1 MTFAIS
7 RDMLRCAA
15 AIMILAAT
23 TLPPGMR
30 VADAQDAADILQRMA
45 DRQEQR
51 WSAVQNYTITVEVQE
66 AGGLQTPMYF
76 EKVSVD
82 GNDSFQMISPATYQ
96 RAMQIEAGF
105 PPPEDVAEGLAKGYD
120 AMGRTGLG
128 GIPIVAGD
136 ESVSFGD
143 MSDFLRF
150 SAAASREAGDLSQ
163 YQESAKSDL
172 RHAALFAER
181 ARLAGIESTPA
192 TQNYDGSG
200 TEEREAYLL
209 VADDLDGIELEQ
221 PEDGPE
227 FYVDKVSVW
236 IDTEQ
241 YVPLKMRVEGQ
252 IEKDGK
258 RSPLVIEKLDLNY
271 KQVGPLYESFRR
283 VGRITGLM
291 AGMSEKER
299 KDLQKAQKELAK
311 AKEEMKKMEG
321 MSEAQKNMVMKMM
334 APQMEK
340 LEKMAAG
347 GMIESVQQVIH
358 IAVNEGPP
366 TPYGMGTLTVA
377 ASDVRALTMAGE
389 SGGSAELAIMRG
401 GPPAESMISL
411 FAGESWPAEG
421 ESISIVNAS
430 GDVAGGGDHLTIQGG
445 SGSISVEGR
454 TESRIYGTYAAT
466 LQTQAENGD
475 TIPISISGEFDSG
488 APAGSRGGPRG
499 SPFQFMKG
507 MIGSAANAAETND

>member
-1 MTFAIS
+1 MRDIIS
-7 RDMLRCAA
+7 RYILRYLV
-15 AIMILAAT
+15 AIVVVAAT
-23 TLPPGMR
+23 FIAAGTPI
-30 VADAQDAADILQRMA
+30 ANAQDASAILRTMA
-45 DRQEQR
+45 DRQQQR
-51 WSAVQNYTITVEVQE
+51 WSEVQNYTITVEVQE

-76 EKVSVD
+76 EKVTVGD
-82 GNDSFQMISPATYQ
+82 DATFQMISPATYQ

-120 AMGRTGLG
+120 KMAKTGLG
-128 GIPIVAGD
+128 NIPIVAGD
-136 ESVSFGD
+136 QAVSFGD
-143 MSDFLRF
+143 MSEFLRF
-150 SAAASREAGDLSQ
+150 SAAASREAADVSQ
-163 YQESAKSDL
+163 YSESAKAEL
-172 RHAALFAER
+172 KHAALFEER
-181 ARLAGIESTPA
+181 ARLVGVEATPA
-192 TQNYDGSG
+192 RQDGSSTG
-200 TEEREAYLL
+200 YEERDAYLL

-227 FYVDKVSVW
+227 FLLDRVSVW
-236 IDTEQ
+236 IDTEH
-241 YVPLKMRVEGQ
+241 YVPLKMRAEGQ
-252 IEKDGK
+252 IEQDAK

-271 KQVGPLYESFRR
+271 RQVGPLYESFRR
-283 VGRITGLM
+283 VGRISGLM

-347 GMIESVQQVIH
+347 GTIESVQQVIH

-366 TPYGMGTLTVA
+366 TPYGLGTLAVA
-377 ASDVRALTMAGE
+377 ASEVRALTMAGE
-389 SGGSAELAIMRG
+389 SDGTAELAIMRG

-421 ESISIVNAS
+421 GAVSIVNAS
-430 GDVAGGGDHLTIQGG
+430 GVVSGGGDRLTIQGG

-454 TESRIYGTYAAT
+454 TESRIYGTYSAT
-466 LQTQAENGD
+466 LETEDANGEA
-475 TIPISISGEFDSG
+475 IPISISGEFDSG
-488 APAGSRGGPRG
+488 APAGPRGGPRG
-499 SPFQFMKG
+499 SPFQFMRG
-507 MIGSAANAAETND
+507 MIGEAANAGSTD